1 MHRVL
6 DRESW
11 RMLEKNNDTKLC
23 IREYQE
29 LNFVKNKQCIEKT
42 KKKCTEMLSSVHN
55 FKNN

>member
-1 MHRVL
+1 MWEMSYITMINVKKE
-6 DRESW
+6 DA
-11 RMLEKNNDTKLC
+11 KLC